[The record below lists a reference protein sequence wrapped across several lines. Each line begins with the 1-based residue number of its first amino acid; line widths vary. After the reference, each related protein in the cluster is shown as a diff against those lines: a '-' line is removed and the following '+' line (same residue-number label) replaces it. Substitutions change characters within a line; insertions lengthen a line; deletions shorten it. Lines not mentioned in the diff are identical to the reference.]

1 MQVWALIVDSFRDAI
16 DRKIFWIMTVISTL
30 IAASMACITFTD
42 TGFDLMFGTWTIE
55 SPGWAAGSETGRAFV
70 GALVTQLIAGQY
82 LCWVGIILALVATA
96 STYPALMES
105 GAVEV
110 LMSKPMSRYKVFLG
124 KYLGALVFVFLQAV
138 IFVVLTFLVIGTR
151 WHYWLF
157 GYLWLIPLVVVLFS
171 YVFSLSALFGVLTR
185 STVTTL
191 MLTMLVWIGFF
202 WVPQTAYGVFT
213 SKEAQLDPT
222 GRWQRLFGAVVWVV
236 PKTQDIPVIAGKLVG
251 AGLVSDVVLGGEFVP
266 DEDREELER
275 ARHIERDETEKLDAF
290 QSIGSS
296 LLSEAVIVM
305 LAMWQFKR
313 RDF

>member
-16 DRKIFWIMTVISTL
+16 DRKIFWIMMVISML

-42 TGFDLMFGTWTIE
+42 TGFDLMFGMWTFE
-55 SPGWAAGSETGRAFV
+55 SPGWPVDGDTRRAFV

-82 LCWVGIILALVATA
+82 LCKVGIVLALVATA
-96 STYPALMES
+96 STYPSLTRS
-105 GAVEV
+105 GVVEV

-138 IFVVLTFLVIGTR
+138 IFVVLTFVVIGTR
-151 WHYWLF
+151 WHFWLF

-171 YVFSLSALFGVLTR
+171 YVFSLSALFGVLTG

-202 WVPQTAYGVFT
+202 WVPQTAYGVF
-213 SKEAQLDPT
+213 KLHGEQIDPT
-222 GRWQRLFGAVVWVV
+222 GRWQRLFGSVVWVV

-251 AGLVSDVVLGGEFVP
+251 AGLTSDVLLDFEIMP
-266 DEDREELER
+266 DEKREELER
-275 ARHIERDETEKLDAF
+275 ARRLEQDELEKLDAF

-313 RDF
+313 KDF